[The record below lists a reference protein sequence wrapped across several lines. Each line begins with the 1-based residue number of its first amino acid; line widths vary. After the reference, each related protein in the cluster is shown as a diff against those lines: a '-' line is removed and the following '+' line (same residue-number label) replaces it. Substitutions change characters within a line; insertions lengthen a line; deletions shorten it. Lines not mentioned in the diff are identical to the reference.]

1 MKEKDPLSSFILSW
15 HCRLDFRLSHYCA
28 TWVRN
33 RRGGGRKRN
42 LGGGDLFFS
51 RRGSVRKK
59 GKEGI
64 VLLPPSPFQCS
75 FRESSE
81 RTHEIRDKDKDRSI
95 IRWEEGTYCVSW
107 FPSDVERVIQQVRG
121 GGGGADGD
129 RGNGSKNEPFP
140 FPFPFL
146 PPPLVVST
154 LSFPFFF
161 RAFIFREG
169 SGCC

>member
-1 MKEKDPLSSFILSW
+1 MGPKPEGGRTEKESG
-15 HCRLDFRLSHYCA
+15 
-28 TWVRN
+28 
-33 RRGGGRKRN
+33 RGGPLFLQKRIRKE
-42 LGGGDLFFS
+42 
-51 RRGSVRKK
+51 K

-64 VLLPPSPFQCS
+64 VLLPPFPFQCS

-95 IRWEEGTYCVSW
+95 IRWKEGTYCVSW
-107 FPSDVERVIQQVRG
+107 FPSDVERVIQQVG

-146 PPPLVVST
+146 PPPH
-154 LSFPFFF
+154 LSCPRCLFPSFFVHLY
-161 RAFIFREG
+161 
-169 SGCC
+169 SGKGVAAAEETRDASRLSR

>member
-1 MKEKDPLSSFILSW
+1 MTSA
-15 HCRLDFRLSHYCA
+15 FRII
-28 TWVRN
+28 VRHGSET
-33 RRGGGRKRN
+33 GGGRTEKESGR
-42 LGGGDLFFS
+42 GDLFFS

-95 IRWEEGTYCVSW
+95 IRWKEGTYCVSW

-121 GGGGADGD
+121 GGGADGD
-129 RGNGSKNEPFP
+129 RGNGSKN
-140 FPFPFL
+140 PFL
-146 PPPLVVST
+146 SPFRSSLLH
-154 LSFPFFF
+154 LSCPRCLFPSFFV
-161 RAFIFREG
+161 RLYSVKGVAAAEETRDA
-169 SGCC
+169 SRLSR